1 MKIVTGVIYD
11 IFYMSDKIVIQL
23 RDARVYK
30 TNNKTLMCFIQMYIK
45 IGMLVTLHLENNE
58 IKSID
63 INL

>member
-1 MKIVTGVIYD
+1 MKIVTGVVYD
-11 IFYMSDKIVIQL
+11 VFHISDKIIIQL

-45 IGMLVTLHLENNE
+45 IGMLLTLHLENNE

>member
-1 MKIVTGVIYD
+1 MKTVIGVIYD
-11 IFYMSDKIVIQL
+11 IFYMPDKIVILL
-23 RDARVYK
+23 RDARLYK
-30 TNNKTLMCFIQMYIK
+30 TNNKTLICFIQACIK

>member
-1 MKIVTGVIYD
+1 MKTVTGIIYD
-11 IFYMSDKIVIQL
+11 IFYMPDKIVILL
-23 RDARVYK
+23 RDACVYK